1 MMRIGLI
8 IYGPLDGRSGGY
20 LYDSKLVDHLRA
32 AGHQVDVI
40 SLPWRS
46 YMSHL
51 RDNFSPE
58 LLDRLVN
65 SSFDLLLQDEL
76 NHPSLF
82 LLNKEIKKHVSY
94 PIVAIVHHLRCLE
107 FPSNVKN
114 SFYRLIEQRYL
125 NSVDG
130 LIFNSATTKLA
141 VEALMREKRPHVVA
155 FPAGD
160 RFDTYR
166 SSIRWL
172 RNADPKRLTVAFV
185 GNIIP
190 RKRLQ
195 TLIWALDH
203 LALEPLQ
210 IDVIGDLNVD
220 PFYTLDMMKLVQE
233 RHLSK
238 KVEFY
243 GRLDD
248 DSLALH
254 LTRSDVLVVPS
265 QYEGFGIVYLEAMGF
280 AMPVIGT
287 TGGAAGELIEHGHN
301 GFLIEPGDSQTLAKY
316 LYRFLNDRDL
326 LDQMGQNA
334 LQRYEAHPSWD
345 DSCRKVE
352 EFLKNM
358 IE

>member
-1 MMRIGLI
+1 MRIGLI

-20 LYDSKLVDHLRA
+20 LYDQQLVAYLRA
-32 AGHQVDVI
+32 AGHQVEII
-40 SLPWRS
+40 SLPWRT
-46 YMSHL
+46 YVAHL
-51 RDNFSPE
+51 RDNFSTD
-58 LLDRLVN
+58 LLDRLADAP
-65 SSFDLLLQDEL
+65 FDLLLQDEL

-82 LLNKEIKKHVSY
+82 LLNQRLKKRVNY

-107 FPSNVKN
+107 SPSQFRNN
-114 SFYRLIEQRYL
+114 LYRPIEKRYL

-130 LIFNSATTKLA
+130 FVFNSQTTRRA
-141 VEALMREKRPHVVA
+141 VEGLLSRARPHVVA
-155 FPAGD
+155 YPAGD
-160 RFDTYR
+160 RFEEFR
-166 SSIRWL
+166 ESIRSL
-172 RNADPKRLTVAFV
+172 RNADPKLLRVVFV

-210 IDVIGDLNVD
+210 IDIIGDLNID
-220 PFYTLDMMKLVQE
+220 PFYTLDMMKLVEE

-248 DSLALH
+248 DTLALH

-287 TGGAAGELIEHGHN
+287 TGGAAGELIDHGRN
-301 GFLIEPGDSQTLAKY
+301 GFLIEPGDNQTLARH
-316 LYRFLNDRDL
+316 LYQLLNNREL
-326 LDQMGQNA
+326 LADMGQQA
-334 LQRYEAHPSWD
+334 LKRFEAHPTWAESGQKIE
-345 DSCRKVE
+345 R
-352 EFLKNM
+352 FLKNL
-358 IE
+358 